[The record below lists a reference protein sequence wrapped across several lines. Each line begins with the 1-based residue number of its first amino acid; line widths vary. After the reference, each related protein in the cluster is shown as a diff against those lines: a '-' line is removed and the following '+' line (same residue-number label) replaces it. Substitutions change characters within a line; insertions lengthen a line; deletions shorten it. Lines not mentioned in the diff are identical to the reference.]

1 VNINAVSWN
10 QKLIDKYNING
21 PRYTSYPTAL
31 ALRDDFA
38 VSQVAETL
46 ATGQAELSLYIH
58 IPFCHKLCFYC
69 GCNKVVTRHQHKA
82 DMYLDYLAKEM
93 AMYQAMLGSRKINQ
107 VHLGGGTPTF
117 LTEQQLS
124 RLMSLLHRNFHI
136 TGDAEVS
143 IEIDPRSCSEIKLR
157 HLRTLGFNRVS
168 YGVQDFDQQVQ
179 IAINRVQDAELISN
193 HVRLSRELG
202 FDSVNLDLIYG
213 LPYQQA
219 TSFNASIDQVI
230 ALNPDRVSLFSYAHL
245 PSRFPGQRKIK
256 DEWLPNAPLKL
267 DLLQLG
273 IGKFTEAGY
282 QFIGMDHFAK
292 ADDALALAQQQGRLQ
307 RNFQGYTTAGQD
319 CLIGLGAS
327 SISQVDGVLWQNAKD
342 LSDYYAAIDNNQLAV
357 VKGFVLSQ
365 DDRLRAALISQLIC
379 HFTLDIAAFSKQ
391 WALTSSILDFWTYFA
406 AAKHKLQPFIAD
418 GLVTIT
424 ANRIEVTA
432 LGRLWVR
439 SICACFDAYLDD
451 AATAP
456 RYSKVV

>member
-1 VNINAVSWN
+1 MDISEISWN
-10 QKLIDKYNING
+10 QELIDKYNING

-31 ALRDDFA
+31 ALSENFSVNR
-38 VSQVAETL
+38 VASTL
-46 ATGQAELSLYIH
+46 ANSPVQLSLYIH

-82 DMYLDYLAKEM
+82 DIYLDYLAKEM
-93 AMYQAMLGSRKINQ
+93 ALYLTLLGARQINQ
-107 VHLGGGTPTF
+107 LHLGGGTPTF

-124 RLMSLLHRNFHI
+124 RLMALLHRYFDVA
-136 TGDAEVS
+136 TDAEIS
-143 IEIDPRSCSEIKLR
+143 IEIDPRSCSESKLR
-157 HLRTLGFNRVS
+157 HLRALGFNRVS

-179 IAINRVQDAELISN
+179 IAINRVQDAELIRN
-193 HVRLSRELG
+193 HVQTSRELG

-213 LPYQQA
+213 LPYQQIK
-219 TSFNASIDQVI
+219 SFSASLDQVI
-230 ALNPDRVSLFSYAHL
+230 ALSPDRISLFSYAHL

-256 DEWLPNAPLKL
+256 DEWLPDAPLKL
-267 DLLQLG
+267 ELLQLG
-273 IGKFTEAGY
+273 IKKFTDAGY

-292 ADDALALAQQQGRLQ
+292 SDDALAQAQQQGRLQ

-342 LSDYYAAIDNNQLAV
+342 VSDYYAALDNDQLAV
-357 VKGFVLSQ
+357 VKGFILSQ

-379 HFTLDIAAFSKQ
+379 HFFLDINQFSEKC
-391 WALTSSILDFWTYFA
+391 ALTSIGFDFWNYFA
-406 AAKHKLQPFIAD
+406 DAKHKLASFVAD
-418 GLVTIT
+418 GLVIVN

-451 AATAP
+451 AVTTP
-456 RYSKVV
+456 RYSKVI